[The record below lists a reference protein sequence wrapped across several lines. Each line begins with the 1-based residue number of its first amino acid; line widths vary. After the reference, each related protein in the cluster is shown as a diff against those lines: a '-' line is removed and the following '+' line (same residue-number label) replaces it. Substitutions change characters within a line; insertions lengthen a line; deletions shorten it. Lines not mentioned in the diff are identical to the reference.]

1 MSTFTFGDILDGI
14 KNEEPEQK
22 NENLDNK
29 DDINEE
35 DS

>member
-14 KNEEPEQK
+14 NKNEEPEPTIK
-22 NENLDNK
+22 TDTL